1 MITVQ
6 RSASFCKIEMYS
18 RTSGQPLPQAEGA
31 VTRNIKAG
39 AALVVEWV
47 ATRDKSGVRVVSGRA
62 TAISGA
68 FVVMMISE
76 VGSEVLLSAARLAVV
91 GALAIVE

>member
-1 MITVQ
+1 
-6 RSASFCKIEMYS
+6 MYDG
-18 RTSGQPLPQAEGA
+18 RQVNRFPQVEGA
-31 VTRNIKAG
+31 VTRKIRAG
-39 AALVVEWV
+39 TVRVVDWV
-47 ATRDKSGVRVVSGRA
+47 ATREKCGVGVVSGRA